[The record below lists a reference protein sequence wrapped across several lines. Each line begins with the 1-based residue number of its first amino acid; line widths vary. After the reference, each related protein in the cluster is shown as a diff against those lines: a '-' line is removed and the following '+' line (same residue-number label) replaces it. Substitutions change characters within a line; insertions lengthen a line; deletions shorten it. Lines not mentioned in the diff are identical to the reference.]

1 MRKNRLFCIVM
12 LLCLTSSNIFAQGTD
27 TLFYDKGWKGVS
39 SKAFAAFYRVL
50 PKDRNNNL
58 HKPFRDYY
66 ITGELQSEGGF
77 ISVDEKDDKNS
88 VFDGDWTNYYKN
100 GKIE

>member
-1 MRKNRLFCIVM
+1 MRKTTLLCIVM
-12 LLCLTSSNIFAQGTD
+12 LLCLTSANIFAQGTD
-27 TLFYDKGWKGVS
+27 TLFYDKDWKGVS

-77 ISVDEKDDKNS
+77 ILVDEKDDKNS
-88 VFDGDWTNYYKN
+88 VFDGDWIN
-100 GKIE
+100 